1 MSEGRQ
7 GVLFKVFGG
16 LRESLKNFGNLRT
29 FVAFFE
35 VRQNLRRPPLFPKE
49 DVAVLGR
56 GFLTKSVFSFTTRPS
71 VVIEVGHIT
80 RGRTMTLKAICGYAG
95 VFLAIA
101 GVALLVAQMIVGGID
116 LVFDTNPIYR
126 TSFQTS
132 IVGFGLT
139 ALGLILVMVSAIGQ
153 KTAYQPQS
161 REN

>member
-56 GFLTKSVFSFTTRPS
+56 GFFNK
-71 VVIEVGHIT
+71 I
-80 RGRTMTLKAICGYAG
+80 G
-95 VFLAIA
+95 V
-101 GVALLVAQMIVGGID
+101 
-116 LVFDTNPIYR
+116 
-126 TSFQTS
+126 
-132 IVGFGLT
+132 
-139 ALGLILVMVSAIGQ
+139 
-153 KTAYQPQS
+153 
-161 REN
+161 

>member
-1 MSEGRQ
+1 
-7 GVLFKVFGG
+7 
-16 LRESLKNFGNLRT
+16 
-29 FVAFFE
+29 
-35 VRQNLRRPPLFPKE
+35 
-49 DVAVLGR
+49 
-56 GFLTKSVFSFTTRPS
+56 
-71 VVIEVGHIT
+71 
-80 RGRTMTLKAICGYAG
+80 MTLKAICGYAG